1 VVKQGADRNEMDG
14 QHHNLDKTGYGGATE
29 IGGEQTG
36 MEECF
41 AERVQPSDR
50 GWIRTE
56 QNLGFK
62 LPSGLLGC
70 RLLVEHILSLTETN
84 AYRVPNRTHVHWS
97 IDFGRQPGRAFSIVE
112 KRTGFHQLLG
122 LPPFFPQKIVFAPPP
137 IFFWV
142 RL

>member
-1 VVKQGADRNEMDG
+1 MQENMPGGRARADRNEMDG
-14 QHHNLDKTGYGGATE
+14 QHHNLDRTGYGGATE

-62 LPSGLLGC
+62 LPSGLPGC
-70 RLLVEHILSLTETN
+70 RLLVEHRPAVS
-84 AYRVPNRTHVHWS
+84 NRIKCISWT
-97 IDFGRQPGRAFSIVE
+97 
-112 KRTGFHQLLG
+112 
-122 LPPFFPQKIVFAPPP
+122 
-137 IFFWV
+137 
-142 RL
+142 